1 MLRQTTQER
10 TDTEAIKQKFRDARK
25 KAARS
30 AYATH
35 GTIAAVIRACR
46 CDSITAKKL
55 IAELQSE
62 ARP

>member
-1 MLRQTTQER
+1 MATR
-10 TDTEAIKQKFRDARK
+10 TAKEKTDDEAIKSKFRDARK
-25 KAARS
+25 KAARRAYS
-30 AYATH
+30 AH

-62 ARP
+62 ARA